1 MKKESYAEMSSRCYK
16 DYVLDDEKIARLH
29 ETLLVMTDD
38 IDAVC
43 RRYGIK
49 YMLSGG
55 SCLGAVRH
63 SGFIPWDDD
72 VDIMMYYD
80 DAVRLAELLKQT
92 YGDKYEV
99 SMPLEKIGSG
109 RMMKIFLNG
118 TKYAEIGKEN
128 YPTEKKV
135 FVDVFPVISM
145 PPANK
150 RKKAARIHRLAARM
164 YSYGLMSKFPS
175 PVIKNIARVDKSLKN
190 YYNKRKA
197 IGFFARIFGFGF
209 WLKKLRRLES
219 DYTAKTD
226 CEGIPSGID
235 YEREIFPAGFFSETT
250 EADFEGRRYYIP
262 KNYDEYLTNLYKDYM
277 KLPPPEK
284 RERHYASETD
294 FGDYGK
300 R

>member
-29 ETLLVMTDD
+29 AALLVMMDD

-80 DAVRLAELLKQT
+80 DAVRLAELVKQT
-92 YGDKYEV
+92 YGDKYAV
-99 SMPLEKIGSG
+99 SMPLAKVGSG
-109 RMMKIFLNG
+109 RMMKIFLSG
-118 TKYAEIGKEN
+118 TEYVEIGKEN
-128 YPTEKKV
+128 YPSEKKV
-135 FVDVFPVISM
+135 FVDVFPIIAM
-145 PPANK
+145 PPADK
-150 RKKAARIHRLAARM
+150 RKKAARMHRLAARM

-175 PVIKNIARVDKSLKN
+175 PVINNVARVDKSLKN

-197 IGFFARIFGFGF
+197 IGFFARIFGLGF
-209 WLKKLRRLES
+209 WLKKLRVLES
-219 DYTAKTD
+219 NYTAETD

-262 KNYDEYLTNLYKDYM
+262 KNYHAYLTNLYKEYM
-277 KLPPPEK
+277 KLPPSEK
-284 RERHYASETD
+284 RERHYASKTD
-294 FGDYGK
+294 FGNYS
-300 R
+300 